1 MPKNITIAE
10 ISELANVSK
19 TTVSRVLN
27 NKPDVLSE
35 TREKIKSIIKEY
47 DYYPNAYAKAISNQK
62 SNTIGL
68 LIPYSSE
75 YVFSN
80 PYYYEIMRGIA
91 IEVNKCG
98 YYLMFLYS
106 QNDNYKIA
114 LKQNRVDGVIV
125 ASPGRGH
132 GYIFNEIKDI
142 EIPVVSTSKVVDAE
156 GINYIDT
163 DNIRGASLAVEHL
176 ISLGHRRI
184 AFINGPD
191 ILASSKDRLAGYMS
205 MLEKYDITYD
215 PNIVKYGEPSIISGY
230 KAMEQI
236 LKEEDVSAVFVSSDL
251 MAVGVINAI
260 NNAGKTVPGDIS
272 VIGFDDIPLAG
283 DLNPPLTTVRQHAC
297 EKGRLS
303 VKVLIDLI
311 NGKNVRKRKNVKI
324 ELVVRNSTRKIN
336 L

>member
-10 ISELANVSK
+10 ISKLANVSK

-27 NKPDVLSE
+27 NKPDVLQE
-35 TREKIKSIIKEY
+35 TRDKIKAIIKEY

-91 IEVNKCG
+91 NEVNKCG

-106 QNDNYKIA
+106 QNDNYKVA

-125 ASPGRGH
+125 VSPGKGH
-132 GYIFNEIKDI
+132 GYIFNEIKGM
-142 EIPVVSTSKVVDAE
+142 EIPIVSTSKVIDAE
-156 GINYIDT
+156 GINHIDT
-163 DNIRGASLAVEHL
+163 DDNYGAGLAVEHL

-191 ILASSKDRLAGYMS
+191 ILASSKDRLSGYMN
-205 MLEKYDITYD
+205 MLEKYDILYD
-215 PNIVKYGEPSIISGY
+215 PNLVKYGEPSIISGY
-230 KAMEQI
+230 KAMEEI
-236 LKEEDVSAVFVSSDL
+236 LKERDVSAVFVASDL
-251 MAVGVINAI
+251 MSVGVINAI

-272 VIGFDDIPLAG
+272 VVGFDDIPLAG
-283 DLNPPLTTVRQHAC
+283 DLNPPLTTVRQNAYD
-297 EKGRLS
+297 KGRLS
-303 VKVLIDLI
+303 VKILIDLI
-311 NGKNVRKRKNVKI
+311 NGKQVKERKKIKI
-324 ELVVRNSTRKIN
+324 ELVVRSSTRNIK